1 MKKIGVLFLITFLC
15 ISFWG
20 CEKKDRINKWI
31 GSEQDIS
38 DQIMKEIISAL
49 DERDAEALKA
59 QFSEEALKKAV
70 DLDQQIV
77 DLMNFYQGTMTEFS
91 GDASSDTLTKYG
103 NDMEKSFIGHYT
115 LKTDKATYQVMY
127 DYIVIYKEDRN
138 KEGMR
143 QLELVTQELYDE
155 QVEEKGT
162 YRWIASDE
170 GSGVY
175 MKGE

>member
-1 MKKIGVLFLITFLC
+1 MKKG
-15 ISFWG
+15 
-20 CEKKDRINKWI
+20 DRISKWI
-31 GSEQDIS
+31 GSEQDMS
-38 DQIMKEIISAL
+38 DQIMKDIISAL
-49 DERDAEALKA
+49 DERDADALKE
-59 QFSEEALKKAV
+59 QFSQESLGEAT
-70 DLDQQIV
+70 DLDQQIA
-77 DLMNFYQGTMTEFS
+77 DLMKFYQGTMTDFS

-103 NDMEKSFIGHYT
+103 SDIEKSFIGHYT

-127 DYIVIYKEDRN
+127 DYIVIYKKNRN

-170 GSGVY
+170 GPGVY
-175 MKGE
+175 MKE